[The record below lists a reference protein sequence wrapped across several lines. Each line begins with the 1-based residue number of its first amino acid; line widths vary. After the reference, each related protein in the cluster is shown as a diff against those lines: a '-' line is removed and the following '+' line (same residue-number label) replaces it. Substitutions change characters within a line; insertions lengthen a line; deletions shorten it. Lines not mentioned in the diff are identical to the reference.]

1 MLLNREEDG
10 EVGGAV
16 EGEDG
21 LPPARSVFNISGDEC
36 NRMVEVRGFPQ
47 ERRRAAENRCVV
59 CLLV

>member
-1 MLLNREEDG
+1 MGRW
-10 EVGGAV
+10 GGAV

-36 NRMVEVRGFPQ
+36 NRMVEARGFPQ